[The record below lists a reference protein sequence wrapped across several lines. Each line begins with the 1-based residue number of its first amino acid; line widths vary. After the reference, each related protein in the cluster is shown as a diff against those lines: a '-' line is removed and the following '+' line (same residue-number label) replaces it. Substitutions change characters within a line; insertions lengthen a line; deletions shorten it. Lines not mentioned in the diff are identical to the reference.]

1 MIVRIHSHGA
11 GLGSGPTGY
20 LMGSK
25 DHAGKLREVAPEV
38 LQGDP
43 SQTRELIDSLN
54 FKRKY
59 TSGVLSFSE
68 PNIKPELKQK
78 IMDSWEYALF
88 PGMDKN
94 QYSILWVE
102 HRDKGR
108 LELNFVIPNVELQT
122 GKRLQPYFDK
132 ADRNRIDAWQTMVNA
147 AYDFT
152 DPHEPER
159 AAALSPS
166 KKLPKERQE
175 AAEAITNGLL
185 ALGVE
190 NRAQV
195 ITALSDAGFEVVR
208 QNKNSIS
215 IKDPDGGKNLRL
227 KGALYAEN
235 YRGGKELRAAREEAE
250 RSYRAS
256 SESRIREAC
265 SRFEKGIEIRR
276 DFLAGR
282 YKPTQT
288 QALDARSIER
298 ASIDRTNNI
307 HNSVNERRMAVV
319 RVRERASISHTD
331 NDERWVDMVT
341 LPDVIHR
348 QGNKRSILSNSEIS
362 HEPESVRANTIKRAE
377 SARRRATER
386 TRSNELHA
394 TADRP
399 ISQVAFKF
407 SELAS
412 RFQQSSESLGRVIE
426 TINTMATAI
435 NRAFT
440 GIRTEVERRI
450 EERKGKK
457 HGFKMSPWP

>member
-1 MIVRIHSHGA
+1 MIVRIHSHGS
-11 GLGSGPTGY
+11 GLGGGPTGY
-20 LMGSK
+20 LMGAK
-25 DHAGKLREVAPEV
+25 DHAGQLRAVAPIV
-38 LQGDP
+38 LRGDP
-43 SQTRELIDSLN
+43 AQTRELIDSLE
-54 FKRKY
+54 FKRRY

-68 PNIKPELKQK
+68 DDIKPEQKQK
-78 IMDSWEYALF
+78 IMDSWEGALF

-94 QYSILWVE
+94 QYSVLWVE

-132 ADRNRIDAWQTMVNA
+132 ADRNRVDAWQTMVNA

-159 AAALSPS
+159 AVALIPS
-166 KKLPKERQE
+166 KKLPKARQE

-195 ITALSDAGFEVVR
+195 ITALSEAGFEVVR
-208 QNKNSIS
+208 QTKNSIS

-250 RSYRAS
+250 RTYRAS

-307 HNSVNERRMAVV
+307 HNSGNELRMGVV
-319 RVRERASISHTD
+319 RVRERAPISHTD
-331 NDERWVDMVT
+331 NDERWIDLVT
-341 LPDVIHR
+341 LSEVVHR
-348 QGNKRSILSNSEIS
+348 RENQGSILSNSEIS
-362 HEPESVRANTIKRAE
+362 HEPDAVRANALKSAE
-377 SARRRATER
+377 SARKRATER
-386 TRSNELHA
+386 ARSNELHA

-399 ISQVAFKF
+399 VGRIAGAIR
-407 SELAS
+407 ELAE
-412 RFQQSSESLGRVIE
+412 RFNHSFERAREFVREKLSEI
-426 TINTMATAI
+426 A
-435 NRAFT
+435 
-440 GIRTEVERRI
+440 RTEKKH
-450 EERKGKK
+450 RKGFDM
-457 HGFKMSPWP
+457 GL